1 MTHILPLGI
10 VDVLLE
16 FLSMCEGPFDAVE
29 LSINPKQR
37 IFTPSHWVNLL
48 NTMTKIGLGNGK
60 YNMHIVENIGPLIKC
75 MCNTKQRQL
84 FESKAQVS
92 TLFHAYDMVLLFQ
105 NELIFSLIPI
115 WHSGQTGQQ
124 FMALALTLVHSGM
137 VHSIRL

>member
-92 TLFHAYDMVLLFQ
+92 TLFHACDGF
-105 NELIFSLIPI
+105 
-115 WHSGQTGQQ
+115 
-124 FMALALTLVHSGM
+124 TLSE
-137 VHSIRL
+137 